1 MDKLAAEY
9 AEFKDDLVDIE
20 NDHLSAAVE
29 AEKEIDAKV
38 AESEKAIE
46 TKLNDMRKFQGKI
59 FGVNWSNSI
68 ILAQKNDLQSK
79 LVHYEKLIAEAKES
93 LKNLSLTSTGEKDE
107 DLTIPTIPDEDLAQ
121 VDTNAVSQQAARTKA
136 ALDECKIYLAAK

>member
-9 AEFKDDLVDIE
+9 AEMKDDLVDIE

-46 TKLNDMRKFQGKI
+46 TKLNDIKKFQGKY
-59 FGVNWSNSI
+59 FCS
-68 ILAQKNDLQSK
+68 
-79 LVHYEKLIAEAKES
+79 ELIS
-93 LKNLSLTSTGEKDE
+93 
-107 DLTIPTIPDEDLAQ
+107 
-121 VDTNAVSQQAARTKA
+121 
-136 ALDECKIYLAAK
+136 